1 MSVNANPSSS
11 VNCLTPKHSH
21 SGFASQIPW
30 LYAELADRQAATH
43 VPSFVCA
50 TTNELEVGTHK
61 GSGLADVK
69 EPLTEF
75 DDRNLCRKVVVQES
89 NHGPNQIPRV

>member
-1 MSVNANPSSS
+1 M
-11 VNCLTPKHSH
+11 
-21 SGFASQIPW
+21 
-30 LYAELADRQAATH
+30 
-43 VPSFVCA
+43 PSFVCA
-50 TTNELEVGTHK
+50 TANELEVGTHK